1 MFPLVDRGI
10 VPGAGKDGQADG
22 EKAQGKVKK
31 GSAAGAGVQNSFR
44 CLSAENLCLAKRVN
58 RDILAKMRQSALIVT
73 F

>member
-31 GSAAGAGVQNSFR
+31 GSAAGDGPETA
-44 CLSAENLCLAKRVN
+44 LLCHLN
-58 RDILAKMRQSALIVT
+58 
-73 F
+73 